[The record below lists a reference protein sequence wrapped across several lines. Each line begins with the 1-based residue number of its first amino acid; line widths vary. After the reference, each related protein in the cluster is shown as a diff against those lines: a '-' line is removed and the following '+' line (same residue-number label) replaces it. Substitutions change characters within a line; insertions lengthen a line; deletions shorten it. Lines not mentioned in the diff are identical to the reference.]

1 MIDHVN
7 IVVADIERAAEFY
20 SEVLGLTRG
29 FEKTLEGAWIDKVT
43 GVAGARALCVFME
56 AGRDGD
62 GSPRTRIELL
72 QFLTPAGAAFDLNSR
87 PNTRG
92 IRHLAFN
99 VDDLEALISKLH
111 AWDCEIVSEP
121 VEVPFAVGTLGRKR
135 LFYFYDPEGN
145 LLEAAAYFRD
155 EG

>member
-7 IVVADIERAAEFY
+7 IVVEDIERAVRFY
-20 SEVLGLTRG
+20 SEVLGLKRG

-43 GVAGARALCVFME
+43 GVPGAKALCVFME
-56 AGRDGD
+56 APHGEDE
-62 GSPRTRIELL
+62 SPKTRIELL
-72 QFLTPAGAAFDLNSR
+72 QFLAPDGASFPENSR

-99 VDDLEALISKLH
+99 VDGLEELMVRLRE
-111 AWDCEIVSEP
+111 WDVEIVSEP
-121 VEVPFAVGTLGRKR
+121 VEVPFAVGNLGRKR

-145 LLEAAAYFRD
+145 LLEAASY
-155 EG
+155 G

>member
-7 IVVADIERAAEFY
+7 IVVADIERAVRFY

-29 FEKTLEGAWIDKVT
+29 FEKTLEGAWIDRVT
-43 GVAGARALCVFME
+43 GVPAARAFCVFME
-56 AGRDGD
+56 AGRESDGK
-62 GSPRTRIELL
+62 PRTRLELL
-72 QFLTPAGAAFDLNSR
+72 QFITPEGAAPAENSL

-99 VDDLEALISKLH
+99 VDDLDALIEKLH
-111 AWDCEIVSEP
+111 ALNVEIVSEP
-121 VEVPFAVGTLGRKR
+121 VEVPFAVGSLGRKR

-145 LLEAAAYFRD
+145 LLEAAAY
-155 EG
+155 G

>member
-7 IVVADIERAAEFY
+7 IVVEDIERAVRFY
-20 SEVLGLTRG
+20 SEVLGLKRG

-43 GVAGARALCVFME
+43 GVPGAKALCVFME
-56 AGRDGD
+56 
-62 GSPRTRIELL
+62 SPRGEDESPKTRIELL
-72 QFLTPAGAAFDLNSR
+72 QFLAPVSAAFPENSR

-99 VDDLEALISKLH
+99 VDNLDALILRLRE
-111 AWDCEIVSEP
+111 WDVEIVSEP
-121 VEVPFAVGTLGRKR
+121 VEVPFAVGNLGRKR

-145 LLEAAAYFRD
+145 LLEAASY
-155 EG
+155 G

>member
-7 IVVADIERAAEFY
+7 IVVEDIERAVRFY

-56 AGRDGD
+56 AERKANEP
-62 GSPRTRIELL
+62 PRTRIELL
-72 QFLTPAGAAFDLNSR
+72 QFLAPDGAAFEGNSR

-92 IRHLAFN
+92 IRHMAFN
-99 VDDLEALISKLH
+99 VDDLDAVIERLQK
-111 AWDCEIVSEP
+111 WGVEIISEP
-121 VEVPFAVGTLGRKR
+121 VEVPFAVGSLGRKR

-145 LLEAAAYFRD
+145 LLEAAAY
-155 EG
+155 G